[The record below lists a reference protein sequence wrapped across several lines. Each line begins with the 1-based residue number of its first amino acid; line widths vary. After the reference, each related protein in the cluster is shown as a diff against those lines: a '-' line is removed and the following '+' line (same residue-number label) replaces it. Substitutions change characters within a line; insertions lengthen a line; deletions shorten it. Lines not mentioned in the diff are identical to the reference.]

1 MSVWC
6 TRLSSDADDFPGD
19 GPGPLIYHG
28 SHIIPTADGERGGG
42 VDTAHLPAFISRDG
56 YGADEEDGLS
66 WWPYLRLSVTP
77 VQRPGLA
84 AYKRLRALADRLEA
98 EDPQLAADVRLAA
111 DMEDTVVLDLPLV
124 DALIA
129 DLTEWRAGVNEERE
143 T

>member
-6 TRLSSDADDFPGD
+6 SRFVTESDGFPSD
-19 GPGPLIYHG
+19 GPGPLIYRG

-56 YGADEEDGLS
+56 YDADEGDGLS

-77 VQRPGLA
+77 AQRPDLA

-111 DMEDTVVLDLPLV
+111 AMEDTVVLDLPLV

-129 DLTEWRAGVNEERE
+129 DLTEWRAGVNGDR